1 MKTLLSFLLLLATLP
16 VLADDT
22 LYQTRV
28 RGDMQAVYKTL
39 YEELESRRLFVVF
52 EPDIGRNLA
61 GMAKRLGEDY
71 NRNHLEAIRSLVV
84 CNAWYANR
92 VSNLDPDMLA
102 LCPLRVSFTYKQGA
116 ATLGFARPSVHAQ
129 GSKAL
134 PVIREIEGLVIEAM
148 DATKAKFAP

>member
-1 MKTLLSFLLLLATLP
+1 MKKLLTLLLLLNVLP
-16 VLADDT
+16 ALAGNAIHQVRVQGDSQAIYNT
-22 LYQTRV
+22 LYQ
-28 RGDMQAVYKTL
+28 Q
-39 YEELESRRLFVVF
+39 LESRRLFVVF

-71 NRNHLEAIRSLVV
+71 NRNHLDAIRSLVV
-84 CNAWYANR
+84 CNAWYANK

-102 LCPLRVSFTYKQGA
+102 LCPLRVSFVYKGGTA
-116 ATLGFARPSVHAQ
+116 ILGFARPSLHAQ

-148 DATKAKFAP
+148 EATKAKFAP